1 LIDDTVA
8 VIVASSGKGKV
19 KEFFVGSTCNY
30 CLHRCKK
37 PIIVYK
43 PQPKTDE
50 EIKQEATK
58 EEQAKT
64 SANEGATQAEDKKA

>member
-1 LIDDTVA
+1 
-8 VIVASSGKGKV
+8 
-19 KEFFVGSTCNY
+19 
-30 CLHRCKK
+30 LHRCKK

-58 EEQAKT
+58 EEQAKK
-64 SANEGATQAEDKKA
+64 SANEGATQAEDKKG

>member
-8 VIVASSGKGKV
+8 VIVASSGKSKV

-50 EIKQEATK
+50 EIKQE